1 MVDGGRLLQVVVA
14 GVHEQPPEE
23 IRPRHV
29 VHGILFGRDC
39 ACHHLGI
46 HVVREHLQQTRHR
59 NIALLHPA
67 IQHCSNQQTRYSNVY
82 SIVTSNDYH
91 NVQPTTSSSLQCM
104 KKVSNSI
111 A

>member
-1 MVDGGRLLQVVVA
+1 MVDGGGLLQVVVA

-46 HVVREHLQQTRHR
+46 QVVREHLQQTRHR
-59 NIALLHPA
+59 NMYSIVQSSRPDTEINIALLHPA
-67 IQHCSNQQTRYSNVY
+67 
-82 SIVTSNDYH
+82 D
-91 NVQPTTSSSLQCM
+91 
-104 KKVSNSI
+104 
-111 A
+111 